1 MDLCKE
7 LELVHKKYKDRLHL
21 SQGVQVL
28 RKDHMNHKQVL
39 HKDHKQVQVERLRKH
54 LHKGLWFGITGT
66 KGPSP
71 VFPVLIGFQVCL
83 CNLRLRR

>member
-39 HKDHKQVQVERLRKH
+39 HKDHKQVQVLLERLRKH
-54 LHKGLWFGITGT
+54 LHKGLWLEGITGT

-71 VFPVLIGFQVCL
+71 VFPVLIGLPGMPV
-83 CNLRLRR
+83 